1 LANHTGVRSGAA
13 IGSVTFL
20 IKETLLFAASTVAI
34 VRPVWRPIGPLQE
47 FTRETDIM
55 RWMSGLL
62 VLASVSLLAGCGSK
76 TSNAPV
82 ATTLESSAK
91 PTDRLIGRWQGT
103 MQVNEEAV
111 RAAIPADK
119 VEAAITSL
127 QAMRMEMDFRQDGTL
142 LLAGENHGKPYESQA
157 SWELVS
163 EDGEKMT
170 LRSVEK
176 TALPGAEP
184 QEKTID
190 IRFDGQDSFTMPLQT
205 EVAELGSLRFSRLR

>member
-1 LANHTGVRSGAA
+1 
-13 IGSVTFL
+13 
-20 IKETLLFAASTVAI
+20 
-34 VRPVWRPIGPLQE
+34 
-47 FTRETDIM
+47 
-55 RWMSGLL
+55 
-62 VLASVSLLAGCGSK
+62 
-76 TSNAPV
+76 
-82 ATTLESSAK
+82 
-91 PTDRLIGRWQGT
+91 
-103 MQVNEEAV
+103 VNEEAV

-119 VEAAITSL
+119 VEDAITSL

-142 LLAGENHGKPYESQA
+142 MLAGENHGKPYESRA

-190 IRFDGQDSFTMPLQT
+190 IRFDGHDSFTMPLQT